1 MQKRFDSQMYN
12 ADEMLFDVHLT
23 LDRMD
28 SEFEMAGKS
37 LDD

>member
-1 MQKRFDSQMYN
+1 
-12 ADEMLFDVHLT
+12 MLFDVHLT